1 MILTCTMQ
9 SHVLL
14 LTIMVLF
21 TFTLLTQAQ
30 SGDRQYLEK
39 CGETINNGSFKDIIE
54 WSRKLLSGNMPL
66 QEPNAQTRNNHTQ
79 IPVWV
84 CEALCAGKRGWIFYP
99 PSDIVSRFWM
109 WMLPLF
115 VLLANI
121 HFAPLG
127 WLNALCVTAHVLGDP
142 IDFMGSLNTRLEV
155 GSRLYKYWKQSNL
168 NCKHFDERARPL
180 DIGDGNDNIQ
190 QLADSHSFPG
200 HVHGQ
205 QGKCNQSFQA
215 CLNST

>member
-9 SHVLL
+9 SHALL
-14 LTIMVLF
+14 LTIIVMF

-30 SGDRQYLEK
+30 SGDNQFLEK
-39 CGETINNGSFKDIIE
+39 CWQMNNGSFGSTKE
-54 WSRKLLSGNMPL
+54 VSLTN
-66 QEPNAQTRNNHTQ
+66 
-79 IPVWV
+79 
-84 CEALCAGKRGWIFYP
+84 CEAQCAGKRGWILYP
-99 PSDIVSRFWM
+99 ASDIVSRFWM
-109 WMLPLF
+109 WKLPLF
-115 VLLANI
+115 ILLANI

-168 NCKHFDERARPL
+168 SCKHLGERTRPL
-180 DIGDGNDNIQ
+180 DRGNDNDDMQQ

-205 QGKCNQSFQA
+205 QGKCNQSPKH